1 MIVQN
6 VQQAST
12 VLVENLNLMHC
23 VLRDIIAWPKLQEQ
37 KNIHALRS
45 FISRTSA
52 LLTIATAGNARW
64 DPSAKKGR
72 PGQYFVRSERT
83 QTLLLDPRV
92 TVFRVLLDLI
102 AVLAP

>member
-23 VLRDIIAWPKLQEQ
+23 VLQDIIAWPKLQEQ
-37 KNIHALRS
+37 KNIHALKN
-45 FISRTSA
+45 FISRTLA
-52 LLTIATAGNARW
+52 PLTIATAGNVHW
-64 DPSAKKGR
+64 GPFAKKGR
-72 PGQYFVRSERT
+72 PGQYFVHSERT
-83 QTLLLDPRV
+83 QALLLDPRV